1 MAVHD
6 SCQFLGRTVASF
18 KINKNGGR
26 REEEGN
32 YLQQILFLKK
42 KRKIRIAGEIE
53 ISKLESKLL
62 IESLQGRLSFSLLL
76 ESPSSSSAAS
86 NHFQHW
92 KTSSPF
98 WVSRKSF
105 CHLYAWLTIYS
116 SEVSCT
122 AHALMP
128 DWKGGWVL

>member
-42 KRKIRIAGEIE
+42 KGKSE
-53 ISKLESKLL
+53 LL
-62 IESLQGRLSFSLLL
+62 V
-76 ESPSSSSAAS
+76 
-86 NHFQHW
+86 
-92 KTSSPF
+92 K
-98 WVSRKSF
+98 
-105 CHLYAWLTIYS
+105 
-116 SEVSCT
+116 
-122 AHALMP
+122 
-128 DWKGGWVL
+128 

>member
-76 ESPSSSSAAS
+76 ESPSSSSTAS
-86 NHFQHW
+86 NHFQH
-92 KTSSPF
+92 
-98 WVSRKSF
+98 
-105 CHLYAWLTIYS
+105 
-116 SEVSCT
+116 
-122 AHALMP
+122 
-128 DWKGGWVL
+128 

>member
-1 MAVHD
+1 M
-6 SCQFLGRTVASF
+6 GG
-18 KINKNGGR
+18 GGR
-26 REEEGN
+26 RKGII
-32 YLQQILFLKK
+32 YSRYFKKKKVSFFKKKKVSFFFLKK

-76 ESPSSSSAAS
+76 ESPSSSSTAS

-116 SEVSCT
+116 SEVSCS